1 MASRG
6 MGYNGDWI
14 KEKGQERKKA
24 KYGDPE
30 EQLIANRTKPLMQ
43 LNYKAGRSNKR
54 RREDAGKNRLEMNMT
69 VGDDHIENMDI
80 YRNYKT
86 LDYDPA
92 AKRTAKAINTAVKRT
107 QAGRGTDDQ
116 MYSRYQSWRASKKK

>member
-1 MASRG
+1 MASKG
-6 MGYNGDWI
+6 MGSIGEWI
-14 KEKGQERKKA
+14 KEKGQERKRT

-30 EQLIANRTKPLMQ
+30 EQMIANRTKPLMRT
-43 LNYKAGRSNKR
+43 NYKAGRSNKR
-54 RREDAGKNRLEMNMT
+54 RREDAGKNRREMNMT
-69 VGDDHIENMDI
+69 VGDDQMENMDI